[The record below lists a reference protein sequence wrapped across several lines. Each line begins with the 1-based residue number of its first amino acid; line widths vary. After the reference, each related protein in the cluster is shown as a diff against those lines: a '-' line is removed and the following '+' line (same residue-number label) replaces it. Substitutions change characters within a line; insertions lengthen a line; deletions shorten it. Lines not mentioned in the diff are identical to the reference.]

1 MKKIVI
7 APVIFLSTLTF
18 AYVQSAN
25 AQVTSN
31 SYSTCVSP
39 TITEGNVTY
48 VTPSLTRA
56 KNLARQAAEKANGG
70 LSNYR
75 AEASMYGP
83 SYEAPCV
90 DNGNNTW
97 KFTFT
102 GSKPGSTTPSV
113 KTIVTVAKDG
123 SEVKVDY
130 NSPISKV
137 N

>member
-1 MKKIVI
+1 MKILAITTLI
-7 APVIFLSTLTF
+7 ALSTLTF
-18 AYVQSAN
+18 ASVKSAN

-31 SYSTCVSP
+31 SSICVSP
-39 TITEGNVTY
+39 IIVKGNVTY
-48 VTPSLTRA
+48 VSLALTRA
-56 KNLARQAAEKANGG
+56 KNLARQAAEKVNGG
-70 LSNYR
+70 LSKYR

-83 SYEAPCV
+83 SFEAPCV
-90 DNGNNTW
+90 DDGNNTW
-97 KFTFT
+97 TFTFT

-123 SEVKVDY
+123 SEVTVDY